1 MTSKN
6 CHERDL
12 LFEEVFFTFSLLL
25 LRLLS
30 LDRDLGTPVLM
41 MNKENT
47 IFDWLNVLRY
57 HHRNKQIFISLHI
70 IWSIFSWDWIQ
81 YHVPELMPNCQ
92 QLRFHLSL
100 RFLSLLLD
108 LDRFFLSSPILLK
121 SHKTKCHSEKNQQ
134 KVVASEAKTMRRAVV
149 RQQQRGPGTKL
160 PQYFHWREDELETW
174 ELSTFWQ
181 CKIMH
186 Y

>member
-30 LDRDLGTPVLM
+30 LDRDLGPPVLM

-57 HHRNKQIFISLHI
+57 HHQINRFSFRCTSFGASFHEIGSNITSHRANSKLPAVKISPVLALLI
-70 IWSIFSWDWIQ
+70 PAPGSR
-81 YHVPELMPNCQ
+81 PL
-92 QLRFHLSL
+92 LSVIPH
-100 RFLSLLLD
+100 S
-108 LDRFFLSSPILLK
+108 
-121 SHKTKCHSEKNQQ
+121 SEKPQNQVPQ
-134 KVVASEAKTMRRAVV
+134 CIEPTKIVASEAKTMRRAVV
-149 RQQQRGPGTKL
+149 QQQQRAPGTKL

-174 ELSTFWQ
+174 EFSTFWQ
-181 CKIMH
+181 CKIIH